1 MSDSSN
7 SAIDEVA
14 LTPQEQ
20 ADVRARIEEVA
31 AESRIP
37 VTPEAFSLNDVRR
50 GIVLPLAVAGVV
62 LLVVVVSL
70 VILFSVFRRSESVTR
85 SQTGEYVS
93 IEGRLIRE
101 LRQESQEQ
109 LGAKNQEIEQIRARL
124 SELEEEQIALEA
136 SIDARIAQ
144 REEELREQLQADIEA
159 ERERLVRSG
168 VGSDELA
175 RLLATFEAERRT
187 FYERQLEEYRAELE
201 AERQTIQANIDR
213 LRLEYESRLTELQS
227 ERDQILQE
235 FARREAQLR
244 AQLQQRTSVAAG
256 ADENELEAAGEELSR
271 LAREAEEERAVE
283 AQVVGQIERIREA
296 ILAGNNARALELIAA
311 LRSYLSQERVVA
323 VESVAARRESDLFLL
338 GQLEQL
344 IESRIEEETE
354 GAEEGSLIRELDL
367 LRRLREIAS
376 DSGAALTEEDRA
388 ALLVEFLTTFSEVGI
403 TPDQLDAA
411 LAARASGETAEE
423 ADTGDATAA
432 GARGE
437 AEADEAAELLARLS
451 QEESTREEL
460 QAAIDRFTAALRD
473 AERREQGLE
482 SEVDELSVFE
492 AQVASAQARY
502 QAYLNAVEAARSG
515 GFQDANTAA
524 RQELDE
530 FLSSQAVRTLFS
542 DLDREVQGLF
552 SATQTAGST
561 AALDD
566 AADIVNAI
574 MSQPSAQASLAMIAF
589 EKEDAEDNPELLTIL
604 EALEQA
610 LQQ

>member
-37 VTPEAFSLNDVRR
+37 VTPEAFSLKDVRR
-50 GIVLPLAVAGVV
+50 GIVLPLAVAGIV

-70 VILFSVFRRSESVTR
+70 VILFSVFRRGESMTR
-85 SQTGEYVS
+85 AQAGEYVS

-101 LRQESQEQ
+101 LRQESQEE
-109 LGAKNQEIEQIRARL
+109 LGAKDQEIAQIRARL
-124 SELEEEQIALEA
+124 GELEEEQIALEE

-144 REEELREQLQADIEA
+144 REDELRQQLQADIEA
-159 ERERLVRSG
+159 ERERLVRTG
-168 VGSDELA
+168 VGSEELA
-175 RLLATFEAERRT
+175 RLLATFEAERRA

-201 AERQTIQANIDR
+201 AERRTIQANIDR
-213 LRLEYESRLTELQS
+213 LRSEYESRLNELQS
-227 ERDQILQE
+227 ERDQILRE

-256 ADENELEAAGEELSR
+256 ADEAELEAAGEELSR
-271 LAREAEEERAVE
+271 LAREADEERAVA
-283 AQVVGQIERIREA
+283 AQIVGQIERIREA
-296 ILAGNNARALELIAA
+296 ILAGNNPRALELITS
-311 LRSYLSQERVVA
+311 LRDYLSEERVVA

-344 IESRIEEETE
+344 VESRIEEESE
-354 GAEEGSLIRELDL
+354 GATEGSLIRELDL
-367 LRRLREIAS
+367 LRRLREMAS
-376 DSGAALTEEDRA
+376 DSGADLTDEDRA

-411 LAARASGETAEE
+411 LAARATGQGEQETV
-423 ADTGDATAA
+423 ADDAT
-432 GARGE
+432 GAEDRSESG
-437 AEADEAAELLARLS
+437 ADEAAELLARLS

-460 QAAIDRFTAALRD
+460 QAAVDRFTAALRD
-473 AERREQGLE
+473 AERRERGLE
-482 SEVDELSVFE
+482 SEVEELSAFE
-492 AQVASAQARY
+492 AQVAAAQARY
-502 QAYLNAVEAARSG
+502 QAYLDAVESARSG
-515 GFQDANTAA
+515 GLQDANTAA

-566 AADIVNAI
+566 AADIVSAI
-574 MSQPSAQASLAMIAF
+574 MGQPTTQASLAMIAF

>member
-7 SAIDEVA
+7 STIDEVA

-20 ADVRARIEEVA
+20 AEVRARIEEVA

-50 GIVLPLAVAGVV
+50 GIVLPLAVAGAV

-85 SQTGEYVS
+85 AQAGEYVS

-124 SELEEEQIALEA
+124 SELEQEQIALEA

-144 REEELREQLQADIEA
+144 REEELRQQLQADIRA

-168 VGSDELA
+168 VGSEELA
-175 RLLATFEAERRT
+175 ELLATFEAERRA

-213 LRLEYESRLTELQS
+213 LRSEYESRLTELQS

-244 AQLQQRTSVAAG
+244 AQLQQRTLVAAG
-256 ADENELEAAGEELSR
+256 ADEEELEAAGEELSR
-271 LAREAEEERAVE
+271 LAREAEEERAVA

-296 ILAGNNARALELIAA
+296 IVAGNNTRALELIAA

-338 GQLEQL
+338 SQLEQL
-344 IESRIEEETE
+344 IESRMETETE
-354 GAEEGSLIRELDL
+354 GAEDGSLIRELDL
-367 LRRLREIAS
+367 LRRLRDMATGT
-376 DSGAALTEEDRA
+376 GAALTPEDRA

-411 LAARASGETAEE
+411 LARAATDDATGVGAEAGDDTE
-423 ADTGDATAA
+423 ADTG
-432 GARGE
+432 
-437 AEADEAAELLARLS
+437 ADEAAELLARLS

-460 QAAIDRFTAALRD
+460 EAAIDRFTAALRD
-473 AERREQGLE
+473 AERREQSLE

-492 AQVASAQARY
+492 AQVEAAQARY
-502 QAYLNAVEAARSG
+502 QAYLDAVEAARRG
-515 GFQDANTAA
+515 GLQDANTAA

-566 AADIVNAI
+566 AADIVDAI
-574 MSQPSAQASLAMIAF
+574 MNQPTPQASLAMIAF
-589 EKEDAEDNPELLTIL
+589 EKEDAADNPELLTIL
-604 EALEQA
+604 EALERA
-610 LQQ
+610 LRQ